1 VSPRR
6 TWLAAALLASAALP
20 PLAGCSRN
28 GNGLEVHG
36 TLERDRLELVAESHE
51 RIVATAVH
59 EGDHV
64 VAGALLV
71 RQEAG
76 TMQPRLEQSR
86 ASVTEAERRLAEL
99 VQGPRAR
106 EIDEARA
113 GAAGAQSTYDT
124 DRREYERVRSLVER
138 KLLSDSSLDQ
148 ARARRDA
155 SASARD
161 QAQARLRLL
170 LEGTRS
176 EQVQQAQAALDR
188 ARASLVELETTA
200 ARYDTHAPRD
210 GVIEALPYKL
220 GERPPAGAP
229 VVVMLADGTPYARV
243 YVPEPLRARFTAGT
257 KVTLAVDGVSA
268 ALQGTVRYIAAEATY
283 TPYYTLTQKDRSRL
297 SFLAEI
303 AVADPAAAKL
313 PAGIPVQVHVP
324 DGA

>member
-1 VSPRR
+1 MLPNRALLTTV
-6 TWLAAALLASAALP
+6 AAAVALC
-20 PLAGCSRN
+20 ACGR
-28 GNGLEVHG
+28 GGDGAEVHG

-51 RIVATAVH
+51 RIVETAVH

-64 VAGALLV
+64 VAGAALL

-76 TMQPRLEQSR
+76 TMQPRLDQAR
-86 ASVTEAERRLAEL
+86 ASVTEAQRRLAEL

-113 GAAGAQSTYDT
+113 ALAGAESVLAT
-124 DRREYERVRSLVER
+124 DRREYDRIRALVER

-155 SASARD
+155 ASSASD
-161 QAQARLRLL
+161 QARARLNLL
-170 LEGTRS
+170 LEGTRV
-176 EQVQQAQAALDR
+176 EQVEQARAAVDR
-188 ARASLVELETTA
+188 ARAAAAELEMSA
-200 ARYDTHAPRD
+200 ARYTVSAPRN
-210 GVIEALPYKL
+210 GIIEALPYKV

-243 YVPEPLRARFTAGT
+243 YVPELLRIRFKAGT
-257 KVTLAVDGVSA
+257 RVTVTVDGADRSF
-268 ALQGTVRYIAAEATY
+268 QGTVRYVSADAAF
-283 TPYYTLTQKDRSRL
+283 TPYYALTQKDRSRL

-303 AVADPAAAKL
+303 SVDDPGAAGL
-313 PAGIPVQVHVP
+313 PAGVPVQVRVP

>member
-1 VSPRR
+1 M
-6 TWLAAALLASAALP
+6 LAGAALT

-28 GNGLEVHG
+28 GDGYTVHG
-36 TLERDRLELVAESHE
+36 TLERDRLELVAESNE
-51 RIVATAVH
+51 RIVGTAVH

-76 TMQPRLEQSR
+76 TMQPRLEQAR
-86 ASVTEAERRLAEL
+86 ASVTEVERRLAEL
-99 VQGPRAR
+99 VHGPRAR

-113 GAAGAQSTYDT
+113 AAAGALSTYDT

-138 KLLSDSSLDQ
+138 KLLSDSNLDQ

-161 QAQARLRLL
+161 QARARLQLL

-176 EQVQQAQAALDR
+176 EQVQQAQAAVDG
-188 ARASLVELETTA
+188 ARAALAELETTA

-210 GVIEALPYKL
+210 GFIEALPYKL

-257 KVTLAVDGVSA
+257 QVALAVDGVPSP
-268 ALQGTVRYIAAEATY
+268 LHGVVRYIAAEATY

-303 AVADPAAAKL
+303 SVADPVAAKL
-313 PAGIPVQVHVP
+313 PAGIPVQVRVP